1 MNRLFA
7 LAATTAAVGF
17 AESDLRAQSAAD
29 SASVTAFYGRW
40 FDSAPQG
47 FTAYA
52 SFYAADGY
60 ILPPGSPPVV
70 GRAAIAAWFERAR
83 VSNPYAPQP

>member
-17 AESDLRAQSAAD
+17 AEADLRAQSAAD

-40 FDSAPQG
+40 FRDQIRRPV
-47 FTAYA
+47 A
-52 SFYAADGY
+52 SDRDRLGSRVPDVERQPVDVRLS
-60 ILPPGSPPVV
+60 IVLPK
-70 GRAAIAAWFERAR
+70 
-83 VSNPYAPQP
+83 